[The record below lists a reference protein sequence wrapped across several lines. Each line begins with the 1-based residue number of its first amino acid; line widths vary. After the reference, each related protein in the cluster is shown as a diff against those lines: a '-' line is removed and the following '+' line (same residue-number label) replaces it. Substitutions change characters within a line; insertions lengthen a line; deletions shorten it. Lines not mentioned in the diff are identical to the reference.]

1 MENLYLNSNLHN
13 IINRDKINDMLNHA
27 YLLISN
33 DRVLANNFAD
43 LVACEILCAENA
55 PCFKCTTCVRVKNGT
70 HSDVEKY
77 PQNDKPILT
86 EDVNRIV
93 SECYVLPLEAD
104 KKIYILKDFDLATVQ
119 AQNKLLKT
127 LEEPP
132 KSVVFVL
139 TTTNESNVLPTIR
152 SRCKKIT
159 IPELDEGDLADYLV
173 RSNSIDREKALEI
186 ARDSFTVTTALKNIN
201 SSNLAIQREL
211 AEYILLRLSSS
222 GEVLKCSY
230 DVMSNVE
237 NLEEFLNLLIENISG
252 LMQRNVAGENIGTSI
267 KELVLIAEKVKEAVK
282 KIKSNCNPNAVV
294 DGLLMGILEVKYL
307 CRK

>member
-1 MENLYLNSNLHN
+1 METLYLNSNLHN
-13 IINRDKINDMLNHA
+13 IINRDKVNGMLNHA

-33 DRVLANNFAD
+33 DRVLANSFAD
-43 LVACEILCAENA
+43 LVGCEILCGEKT
-55 PCFKCTTCVRVKNGT
+55 PCFKCATCIRVKNGT

-93 SECYVLPLEAD
+93 SECYVLPLEAE

-139 TTTNESNVLPTIR
+139 TTTNESNVLPTVR
-152 SRCKKIT
+152 SRCKKIA
-159 IPELDEGDLADYLV
+159 IPELDESDLAEYLV
-173 RSNSIDREKALEI
+173 RSNSIDCEKATEI
-186 ARDSFTVTTALKNIN
+186 ARTSFTVTNALKHLN
-201 SSNLAIQREL
+201 SPNLSIQKNL
-211 AEYILLRLSSS
+211 CEYVILRLSSS
-222 GEVLKCSY
+222 SEVLKCGY
-230 DVMSNVE
+230 DIMSNVE
-237 NLEEFLNLLIENISG
+237 DMEEFLNMLMETIG
-252 LMQRNVAGENIGTSI
+252 GFMQRIVAGENIGASI
-267 KELVLIAEKVKEAVK
+267 KELALITEKVTDAVK
-282 KIKSNCNPNAVV
+282 KIRSNCNPNAVI